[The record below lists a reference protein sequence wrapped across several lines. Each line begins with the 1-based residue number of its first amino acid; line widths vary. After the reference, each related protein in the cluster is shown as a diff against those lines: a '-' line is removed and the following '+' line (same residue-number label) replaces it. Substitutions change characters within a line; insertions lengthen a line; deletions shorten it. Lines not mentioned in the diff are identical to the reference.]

1 MSGVKIRKALPS
13 DITAACDIAKE
24 CWADI
29 YAGYREQLGDEI
41 YGTVYAVDPLAIKA
55 ERIKR
60 AIEDGRVFV
69 AECDGTVCGFSSFMI
84 DGKLGHLNENG
95 VSSDFRGRKIAA
107 KLYDAVFERLREDG
121 CEVVSVGTGL
131 DDAHAPAR
139 RAYEK
144 AGFEASLSSITYYKK
159 L

>member
-13 DITAACDIAKE
+13 DITVACEIAKE

-29 YAGYREQLGDEI
+29 YAGYKKQLGDEI
-41 YGTVYAVDPLAIKA
+41 YDIVYSVDPLAIKA

-69 AECDGTVCGFSSFMI
+69 AECDGTVCGFSSFTV
-84 DGKLGHLNENG
+84 DGKVGTLNENG
-95 VSSDFRGRKIAA
+95 VKSSFRGMGIAK